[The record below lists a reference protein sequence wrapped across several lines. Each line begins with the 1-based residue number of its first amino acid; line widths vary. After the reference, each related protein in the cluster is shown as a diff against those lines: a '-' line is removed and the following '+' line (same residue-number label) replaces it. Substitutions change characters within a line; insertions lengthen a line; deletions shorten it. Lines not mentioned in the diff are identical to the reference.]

1 MKDLSLWGR
10 SFYFCAMKVFKL
22 FPLLFMIVLSGCG
35 RSTYKPA
42 DNLSDRAQEDF
53 KWKII
58 RYAGRAPEGLT
69 VAERFYPQY
78 DTHYRE
84 QQKLHALDA
93 YYEKKGTVYFLL
105 SRKAPSLFEKR
116 VAIGG
121 IVRFD
126 SDDNIQHYEEV
137 FRTWKMT
144 PDTLSVRALLL
155 FDKMVNGESL
165 EPYYTKNSK
174 GIEYIEFPDDRTYF
188 DAQQRVWKVR

>member
-1 MKDLSLWGR
+1 MKDLSLRGG
-10 SFYFCAMKVFKL
+10 SFYFCTMKISD
-22 FPLLFMIVLSGCG
+22 LLPVLIIFFLTGCG
-35 RSTYKPA
+35 KPSYMPA
-42 DNLSDRAQEDF
+42 DHLSLGAQEEF

-121 IVRFD
+121 IVRFG
-126 SDDNIQHYEEV
+126 SDDTIQQYEEV
-137 FRTWKMT
+137 FRTWKMI
-144 PDTLSVRALLL
+144 PDTLNVRALLL
-155 FDKMVNGESL
+155 FDKMVKGESL
-165 EPYYTKNSK
+165 EAYYTKNSK

-188 DAQQRVWKVR
+188 DVQQRTWKVR